1 MTLRREAIFLFPLF
15 VATMLAGGGCAAAG
29 LAAAGPLL
37 TAIGTI
43 SNRSIE
49 RTLSA
54 DLQTAWTATVETF
67 SRMEIQVRHTDRS
80 REAWVLKGT
89 GGTVELH
96 AELAPVTPRM
106 TKVSLRAEAGGLQAD
121 KGTAEEILNQVA
133 LSLERQPAVAE
144 RELSRE
150 RDTLAEAVTALQGEV
165 QHLRSTIHAQEERLA
180 LRNSSPEPAGGAKD
194 GLSQGSGILVIPLS
208 YGIPSLPGPVDTR
221 AFRAVPEHR
230 PDEHAGVLVLA
241 DAPPDAEVSEE
252 GVLAA
257 PLVPVKVL
265 TPVRPLGG
273 KQTVR

>member
-1 MTLRREAIFLFPLF
+1 MKMKLRRETIFLFPLC

-37 TAIGTI
+37 SAIGTI
-43 SNRSIE
+43 GSRSIE

-54 DLQTAWTATVETF
+54 DLETAWTATVETF
-67 SRMEIQVRHTDRS
+67 SRMEIRVRHTDRS
-80 REAWVLKGT
+80 RDAWVLKGT

-121 KGTAEEILNQVA
+121 KRTTEEILNQVA
-133 LSLERQPAVAE
+133 LSLKRQPAVA
-144 RELSRE
+144 
-150 RDTLAEAVTALQGEV
+150 
-165 QHLRSTIHAQEERLA
+165 
-180 LRNSSPEPAGGAKD
+180 
-194 GLSQGSGILVIPLS
+194 
-208 YGIPSLPGPVDTR
+208 
-221 AFRAVPEHR
+221 
-230 PDEHAGVLVLA
+230 VLA
-241 DAPPDAEVSEE
+241 HAPPDAEVSAE

>member
-1 MTLRREAIFLFPLF
+1 MKMRREAIFLLSLC

-43 SNRSIE
+43 SSRSIE

-67 SRMEIQVRHTDRS
+67 SRMEIRVRHTDRS
-80 REAWVLKGT
+80 EDAWVLTGT
-89 GGTVELH
+89 GETVELH

-106 TKVSLRAEAGGLQAD
+106 TKISLRVEAGGLQAD
-121 KGTAEEILNQVA
+121 KRTAEEILNQVA

-144 RELSRE
+144 REPSRE
-150 RDTLAEAVTALQGEV
+150 RDTLTEAVTALQGEV
-165 QHLRSTIHAQEERLA
+165 QHLRSTIHEQEERLA
-180 LRNSSPEPAGGAKD
+180 LRNSSPEPAGGAQD
-194 GLSQGSGILVIPLS
+194 GLLQGSGVLVIPLS

-221 AFRAVPEHR
+221 APRAVPEHR
-230 PDEHAGVLVLA
+230 PDEHAGVLA
-241 DAPPDAEVSEE
+241 NAPPDAEVGEE
-252 GVLAA
+252 GGLAA